1 MKKLLNVSWD
11 IITFDVMNYRNLTTD
26 EKNILKAQ
34 GNRAENW
41 DNVHVSDTFDAS
53 TVYSTFFGGNVY
65 LGALIEGSLHDG
77 DLILPEGISN
87 SCLRDCCI
95 GNHCAIHNVK
105 MLSGYSIGDNCLLFN
120 IDEMTASIGPDAKY
134 DWLEPMNENGGRRIL
149 PFAGMTIGDAYMW
162 ARFRGQKT
170 MMERLESLTRKELA
184 TLKGGRAAVGECC
197 VIKNTKRIHNVAV
210 RSSAED
216 RSRIEECIMLG
227 EGVVGF
233 GCKLEYGIIAERFL
247 LGEHVHLE
255 YGLRLNDSV
264 VGDNS
269 TLARC
274 EVGCSIIFP
283 AHEQHHNNSFL
294 IAALVMGQS
303 NVAAGGTLGSNH
315 NSRTADNEISAGRG
329 FWPGLCV
336 SVKHSS
342 RFASYCLLAKADY
355 PSELNITLPFAL
367 VNNNA
372 TKNRLEVMPAYW
384 WMYNMY
390 AMDRNSRKFAS
401 RDKRVY
407 KAQHVEFDNLA
418 PDIVEEIIIGRDL
431 LHIWAE
437 EANREGKTEIEAH
450 GMEKGKR
457 KTVIL
462 KAGEGYKAYRDM
474 LVYYAMKT
482 LVPECGDQLPDK
494 KLGEGERV
502 SRWVNIGGQLIAEED
517 MKQLIADI
525 ENGSLDSWQAIHERF
540 DNLWE
545 AYPAAKLRH
554 AYQVLCHLS
563 QKLSLDETE
572 WAGYLADYQRIQ
584 QFVADQK
591 VISRKKDDDNEF
603 RSMTY
608 WNDAEKH
615 AVLD

>member
-1 MKKLLNVSWD
+1 
-11 IITFDVMNYRNLTTD
+11 MNYRNLTPEEITL
-26 EKNILKAQ
+26 LKQQ

-41 DNVHVSDTFDAS
+41 NAIHVADGFHAAA
-53 TVYSTFFGGNVY
+53 VYGSFFGGEIY
-65 LGALIEGSLHDG
+65 LGACDEDAMVHDG
-77 DLILPEGISN
+77 DLVLPEGIS
-87 SCLRDCCI
+87 SSMLRDCRI
-95 GNHCAIHNVK
+95 GDHCALHNVK
-105 MLSGYSIGDNCLLFN
+105 MLSGYTIGDACLLFN
-120 IDEMTASIGPDAKY
+120 IDEMTANAAGDYA
-134 DWLEPMNENGGRRIL
+134 WLEPMNENGGRRIL
-149 PFAGMTIGDAYMW
+149 PFSGMTIGDAYMW
-162 ARFRGQKT
+162 ARFRGQSRLT
-170 MMERLESLTRKELA
+170 ERLEALTRQSLSSPDGCYG
-184 TLKGGRAAVGECC
+184 TVGSHA

-210 RSSAED
+210 RSAAD
-216 RSRIEECIMLG
+216 DATRIEECINLG
-227 EGVVGF
+227 DGVVGY

-303 NVAAGGTLGSNH
+303 NIAAGGTLGSNH

-336 SVKHSS
+336 SLKHSS

-367 VNNNA
+367 VNNNVA
-372 TKNRLEVMPAYW
+372 KNRLEVMPAYW

-390 AMDRNSRKFAS
+390 AMDRNSRKFAA
-401 RDKRVY
+401 RDKRRY

-418 PDIVEEIIIGRDL
+418 PDTAEEIIIGRDL
-431 LHIWAE
+431 LHLWTE
-437 EANREGKTEIEAH
+437 ESYREGRSEIEAH

-457 KTVIL
+457 KTVVL
-462 KAGEGYKAYRDM
+462 KAGEGYKAYYDM
-474 LVYYAMKT
+474 LVFYAMKT
-482 LVPECGDQLPDK
+482 LDPDGNAAMPDK
-494 KLGEGERV
+494 ALGDGERV
-502 SRWVNIGGQLIAEED
+502 TRWVNIGGQLIAEAD
-517 MKQLIADI
+517 MQQLIADI
-525 ENGSLDSWQAIHERF
+525 EEGRLDSWQAIHGRF
-540 DNLWE
+540 DALWQ
-545 AYPAAKLRH
+545 AYPDAKRRH

-563 QKLSLDETE
+563 QMRSLDDKE
-572 WAGYLADYQRIQ
+572 WNRYQADYCRIL
-584 QFVADQK
+584 QFIADQK
-591 VISRKKDDDNEF
+591 VLTRKKDDTNEF
-603 RSMTY
+603 RHMTY
-608 WNDAEKH
+608 WNDAEMH